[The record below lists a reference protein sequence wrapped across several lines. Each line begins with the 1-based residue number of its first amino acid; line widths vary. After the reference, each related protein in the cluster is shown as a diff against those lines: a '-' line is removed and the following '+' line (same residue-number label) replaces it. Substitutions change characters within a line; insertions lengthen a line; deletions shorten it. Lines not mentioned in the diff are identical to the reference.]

1 MSLQISLVNDISQIG
16 PQAWHALFGL
26 GHPFTRYEYLHALE
40 TSGACSAK
48 TGWQPRHLV
57 VTKKDTA
64 VAESAHD
71 AAAKPD
77 NIIALMPLYE
87 KHHSYGE
94 YVFDWAWA
102 DAYEH
107 HGVAYYPKLLCAIP
121 FTPATG
127 TRLAMD
133 SSLDDGQQDAVWT
146 VVVDFLQQQIM
157 TQGYSSW
164 HCLFT
169 NAAQSAALA
178 QTHLTSPSQTQV
190 SRAQANQPESNQI
203 QANSQTFAIKGQP
216 IARLGTQ
223 FHWFNR
229 GYSQFDDCLQAMT
242 SRKRKN
248 IQKERAAISKFEL
261 SFEFIHGDN
270 ITSSHWRSFSLCYQQ
285 TYLKRSGHTGYLN
298 SDFFQTI
305 GTSMADAIRLL
316 RVSDASGNDIAY
328 ALYFVSKNRLYG
340 RYWGAFEDIPGLHFE
355 ACYYQGIEYAI
366 AQGLSCFDAGAQGEH
381 KVLRGFEPIETHSFH
396 SIAHEGFKGAIQD
409 YCQQESRNMQLY
421 MAEQAKNLPYKS
433 SQ

>member
-1 MSLQISLVNDISQIG
+1 MSLQISLVSDISQVG
-16 PQAWHALFGL
+16 PQAWHALFGSE
-26 GHPFTRYEYLHALE
+26 HPFTRYEYLLALE
-40 TSGACSAK
+40 TSGACSAL
-48 TGWQPRHLV
+48 TGWQPRHLI
-57 VTKKDTA
+57 VTEKAA
-64 VAESAHD
+64 VTDSAKG
-71 AAAKPD
+71 ALVNPG
-77 NIIALMPLYE
+77 NILALMPLYE

-102 DAYEH
+102 EAYER
-107 HGVAYYPKLLCAIP
+107 HGLAYYPKLLCAVP
-121 FTPATG
+121 FTPVTG
-127 TRLAMD
+127 ARLAMD
-133 SSLDDGQQDAVWT
+133 SCLDVGQQDAVWT
-146 VVVDFLQQQIM
+146 AVVDFLQQQIM

-169 NAAQSAALA
+169 NNAQRAALTKA
-178 QTHLTSPSQTQV
+178 NLNQAKRTPFNQT
-190 SRAQANQPESNQI
+190 
-203 QANSQTFAIKGQP
+203 QANSHAAAIKSQA

-229 GYSQFDDCLQAMT
+229 EYRQFDDFLQAMT

-270 ITSSHWRSFSLCYQQ
+270 ITSRHWRSFSLCYQQ
-285 TYLKRSGHTGYLN
+285 TYLKRSGHAGYLN
-298 SDFFQTI
+298 SEFFQTI

-328 ALYFVSKNRLYG
+328 ALYFVSNNRLYG

-396 SIAHEGFKGAIQD
+396 SIAHEGFKGAIED
-409 YCQQESRNMQLY
+409 FCQQESRNMSRY
-421 MAEQAKNLPYKS
+421 MAELAKHLPYKNN
-433 SQ
+433 Q

>member
-1 MSLQISLVNDISQIG
+1 MSLQINLVRDISQIG
-16 PQAWHALFGL
+16 PQAWHTLFGNE
-26 GHPFTRYEYLHALE
+26 HPFTRFEYLHALE
-40 TSGACSAK
+40 TSGACSAQ
-48 TGWQPRHLV
+48 TGWQPRHLI
-57 VTKKDTA
+57 VTEKG
-64 VAESAHD
+64 
-71 AAAKPD
+71 AAASATATVSESGQSAKVKKT

-102 DAYEH
+102 EAYER
-107 HGVAYYPKLLCAIP
+107 HGLAYYPKLLCAIP
-121 FTPATG
+121 FTPVTG

-133 SSLDDGQQDAVWT
+133 SSLNKVQQQAVWT
-146 VVVDFLQQQIM
+146 AVLDFLQQQMM

-169 NAAQSAALA
+169 NTAQSEILA
-178 QTHLTSPSQTQV
+178 QTNPT
-190 SRAQANQPESNQI
+190 QANQAPSNGLLQSHK
-203 QANSQTFAIKGQP
+203 QVPAIKNQP
-216 IARLGTQ
+216 MHRLGTQ

-229 GYSQFDDCLQAMT
+229 GYRQFDDFLQTMT

-248 IQKERAAISKFEL
+248 IQKARAALNALEL

-270 ITSSHWRSFSLCYQQ
+270 ITSEQWRSFSLCYQQ
-285 TYLKRSGHTGYLN
+285 TYLKRSGHRGYLN
-298 SDFFQTI
+298 QDFFQMI

-316 RVSDASGNDIAY
+316 RVSDNAGDCIAY
-328 ALYFVSKNRLYG
+328 ALYFVSNSRLFG

-396 SIAHEGFKGAIQD
+396 SIAHEGFKVAIEGF
-409 YCQQESRNMQLY
+409 CQQERCNMRHY
-421 MAEQAKNLPYKS
+421 MAELAKNLPYKNS
-433 SQ
+433 PK

>member
-1 MSLQISLVNDISQIG
+1 MSLQISLVNNISQIG
-16 PQAWHALFGL
+16 SQAWHALFGSE
-26 GHPFTRYEYLHALE
+26 HPFTRYEYLLALE
-40 TSGACSAK
+40 SSGACSAQ
-48 TGWQPRHLV
+48 TGWQPRHLIV
-57 VTKKDTA
+57 IEKAAVT
-64 VAESAHD
+64 ENPHS
-71 AAAKPD
+71 AAAKTD
-77 NIIALMPLYE
+77 NILALMPLYE

-102 DAYEH
+102 EAYER
-107 HGVAYYPKLLCAIP
+107 HGLAYYPKLLCAVP
-121 FTPATG
+121 FTPVTG

-133 SSLDDGQQDAVWT
+133 SRLDVGQQDAVWT
-146 VVVDFLQQQIM
+146 AVVDFLQQQIM

-164 HCLFT
+164 HYLFT
-169 NAAQSAALA
+169 NATQSAVLA
-178 QTHLTSPSQTQV
+178 QAHLTPPSQSQ
-190 SRAQANQPESNQI
+190 SNQAQRNQTQALQP
-203 QANSQTFAIKGQP
+203 QANSQASAIKGQP

-229 GYSQFDDCLQAMT
+229 GYRQFDDFLQVMT

-270 ITSSHWRSFSLCYQQ
+270 ITSSQWRSFSLCYQQ

-298 SDFFQTI
+298 SEFFQAI

-316 RVSDASGNDIAY
+316 RVSDKAGKDIAY
-328 ALYFVSKNRLYG
+328 ALYFASDSRLYG

-396 SIAHEGFKGAIQD
+396 AIAHEGFKGAIED
-409 YCQQESRNMQLY
+409 FCQQERRNMQIY
-421 MAEQAKNLPYKS
+421 MAEQAKNLPYKN

>member
-1 MSLQISLVNDISQIG
+1 
-16 PQAWHALFGL
+16 
-26 GHPFTRYEYLHALE
+26 
-40 TSGACSAK
+40 
-48 TGWQPRHLV
+48 
-57 VTKKDTA
+57 
-64 VAESAHD
+64 
-71 AAAKPD
+71 
-77 NIIALMPLYE
+77 MPLYE

-102 DAYEH
+102 EAYER
-107 HGVAYYPKLLCAIP
+107 HGLAYYPKLLCAVP
-121 FTPATG
+121 FTPVTG

-133 SSLDDGQQDAVWT
+133 SCLDVEQQDAVWT
-146 VVVDFLQQQIM
+146 AVVDFLQQQIM

-169 NAAQSAALA
+169 HAAQSAAL
-178 QTHLTSPSQTQV
+178 TKTYLT
-190 SRAQANQPESNQI
+190 QANQT
-203 QANSQTFAIKGQP
+203 QALQPQTNSQAFAIKGQP

-229 GYSQFDDCLQAMT
+229 EYRQFDDFLQAMT

-261 SFEFIHGDN
+261 SFEFIHGDKV
-270 ITSSHWRSFSLCYQQ
+270 TPSQWRSFSLCYQQ

-298 SDFFQTI
+298 NEFFQTI

-316 RVSDASGNDIAY
+316 RVSDASENDIAY
-328 ALYFVSKNRLYG
+328 ALYFVSNSRLYG

-396 SIAHEGFKGAIQD
+396 SIAHEGFKGAIED
-409 YCQQESRNMQLY
+409 FCQQERRNMRHY
-421 MAEQAKNLPYKS
+421 MAELTKNLPYKT